1 MPYTVMIVQVVQQS
15 WGYMGSTKM
24 LDSGRAF
31 HGSKYSTSF
40 SGFNQNKPWLF
51 QLASDD
57 TSNSNATSTTLSG
70 LINHNTDQTLNLN
83 MITPSLQRYLVT
95 VSSSTSLI
103 IVKTGSLLQI

>member
-1 MPYTVMIVQVVQQS
+1 
-15 WGYMGSTKM
+15 MGSTKM

-40 SGFNQNKPWLF
+40 SGFNQNKPCVDYF
-51 QLASDD
+51 NLASDD

-83 MITPSLQRYLVT
+83 MITPSLQIR
-95 VSSSTSLI
+95 I
-103 IVKTGSLLQI
+103 EP